1 MQKVLGIAG
10 WSGSGKT
17 TLVEALLPRLA
28 ARGLRVSVIKHSHHD
43 IEPDTPGKDSWRHR
57 QAGAAEVMLLSPHR
71 VSVVAELAQELS
83 LEQQL
88 ARLQPVD
95 LVLLEGQKWLP
106 VPKLEVHRPAV
117 GKPLLCADDA
127 RVLAVAS
134 DTLLDIALPQ
144 LALNDHDAIA
154 DFIVR
159 WLEEGK

>member
-17 TLVEALLPRLA
+17 TLIEALLPRLA

-43 IEPDTPGKDSWRHR
+43 IEPDVPGKDTWRHR

-71 VSVVAELAQELS
+71 VTVFAELAQELT

-95 LVLLEGQKWLP
+95 LVLLEGQKWQP
-106 VPKLEVHRPAV
+106 VPKLEVYRPQL
-117 GKPLLCADDA
+117 GKPLLCAEDS

-134 DTLLDIALPQ
+134 DAVLDIALPQ
-144 LALNDHDAIA
+144 LALNDYDAIA
-154 DFIVR
+154 DFIVH
-159 WLEEGK
+159 WQEEGK

>member
-17 TLVEALLPRLA
+17 TLIEALLPRLA

-43 IEPDTPGKDSWRHR
+43 IEPDVPGKDTWRHR

-71 VSVVAELAQELS
+71 VTVFAELAQELT

-95 LVLLEGQKWLP
+95 LVLLEGQKWQP
-106 VPKLEVHRPAV
+106 VPKLEVHRPQL
-117 GKPLLCADDA
+117 GKPLLCAEDS

-134 DTLLDIALPQ
+134 DAALDIALPQ
-144 LALNDHDAIA
+144 LALNDYDAIA

-159 WLEEGK
+159 WLKESS